1 MKSRRQR
8 DFDPTAVDEEE
19 EEKVE
24 EKQQQQQQHK
34 KDKPEK
40 REEAQQE
47 PEEQKESVWTQ
58 NQQKLLETALQQIP
72 RGAAERWDRI
82 AKMVPGKTKVRGPPN
97 RRGRGGSVWSQ

>member
-19 EEKVE
+19 EE
-24 EKQQQQQQHK
+24 EKQQ
-34 KDKPEK
+34 K

-82 AKMVPGKTKVRGPPN
+82 AKMVPGKTKVSGPVSTTTVHQTTSIGP
-97 RRGRGGSVWSQ
+97 SICST